1 MRYPPLASLCPQ
13 GPPPLLDH
21 PSSAC
26 QIMSLTNVCQMNEA
40 VSLKTQIISPQSKAR
55 RRVGARM
62 RFESSK
68 ERNTVIREVK
78 LGAPGSSEACG
89 EWEKLPRPRWTLKE
103 SLPRARYVSCSAG
116 LRVVFIPLPCWTV
129 SSVKAGTRPW
139 PVRTSPVLS
148 TVRRRPGNASEI
160 TSLSSD
166 A

>member
-1 MRYPPLASLCPQ
+1 
-13 GPPPLLDH
+13 
-21 PSSAC
+21 
-26 QIMSLTNVCQMNEA
+26 MSLTNVRQMNEA
-40 VSLKTQIISPQSKAR
+40 VSLKTQIISPQSKAW

-62 RFESSK
+62 RFESSE

-89 EWEKLPRPRWTLKE
+89 EWEKLLRPPSLDTQE

-116 LRVVFIPLPCWTV
+116 LRVVFVLLPCWTV